1 MNSYGKMIQANM
13 ISFNNAL
20 LTNYR
25 KIGLDE
31 VDMVIISLLYNQK
44 VHRNDFL
51 SIRSLK
57 RKMTIDEKTLS
68 ERIYRLVET
77 GYVELLIEDDKKEQF
92 SLEPTINKLGL
103 CFEEENGVDSE
114 KASQELLHKMIQY
127 VELTY
132 QRTLSPSDLTI
143 INSWIDEGYCYD
155 QMTEAVLE
163 SLKAR
168 RTHLKYADAILVSRK
183 EREKVVNIDPK
194 LKEVLSQVYVKKR

>member
-114 KASQELLHKMIQY
+114 KASQELLHKVIQY

-155 QMTEAVLE
+155 QITEAVLE

-183 EREKVVNIDPK
+183 EREKAVNIDPK

>member
-31 VDMVIISLLYNQK
+31 TDMVIIALLYNQK
-44 VHRNDFL
+44 IHRNDFL

-68 ERIYRLVET
+68 ERIYRLVEN
-77 GYVELLIEDDKKEQF
+77 GYIELLFENDKKEQF

-103 CFEEENGVDSE
+103 CFEEENEIDSE
-114 KASQELLHKMIQY
+114 KAYQELLQKMIQY
-127 VELTY
+127 IESAY
-132 QRTLSPSDLTI
+132 QRTLSPNDLMI
-143 INSWIDEGYCYD
+143 INNWVDEGYSYE
-155 QMTEAVLE
+155 QMSEAVLE
-163 SLKAR
+163 SLKAK
-168 RTHLKYADAILVSRK
+168 RTHLKYADAILISRK
-183 EREKVVNIDPK
+183 EREKVVDIDPV